1 LCGPAQS
8 SGALKAG
15 DVQQQLIGNFRYLM
29 ESQVDCNGSYDSG
42 SYICNKDIPGAR
54 RIQGSWDSYVIPVA
68 VKTPYNFRIVD
79 SNLFFTVHT
88 LLPLFSI
95 SFEDPVLEQQRVDA
109 THAAMTA
116 INLFRRGD
124 GYAFWPQ
131 VGPSRTQ
138 QVNRIGPLNMSPL
151 LLGTQIEIVS
161 RIQNLFRV
169 RLFPSKVHW
178 MENFLDLENET
189 TGMDVLFNVPNDT
202 DDTALAIA
210 SNFYYYQDQKNSER
224 LAEYLSMSKNFASNV
239 DTFEN
244 RNSRR
249 YKDYVPECEEVQRTQ
264 ISDTARQSLFSDRS
278 FLTNCSLDDTR
289 EQWRYD
295 PYESGHSGAFLTWL
309 YDENE
314 PIYAHPEA
322 GVVLPGQNSVDCY
335 AIANVV
341 FSLALTGMR
350 DDPLLRPGYESSC
363 KAITNTILDE
373 RDQLRMTSGGDA
385 SEPGP
390 KALWKSCGLFF
401 PAHMTYPYLVSRA
414 VGDGGACQDLPD
426 EDQLRFDK
434 AIGVLVDDIS
444 SEQDDASDQ
453 KQSGQW
459 YEEIDQQ
466 TALPTVLGGVSL
478 LNFRHA
484 YGDEFARNYQIRERV
499 EDAISHT
506 LGSSELDTMP
516 DGGESLSIPEG
527 TFFGGGTSDEI
538 AHWRSRSFATA
549 ASLELMTKYLLQY
562 SDNPTHDGILAL
574 QANPIPNPEAL
585 KHVAH
590 QPLRQT
596 YIQDSLP
603 PAAESAV
610 ELTLVP
616 GLKSGNEGTEATMAV
631 SLSIGEHFRG
641 GIQEATENIAFY
653 DLKIAAMAGLDLSTR
668 DLDSYTLTA
677 GFHGISTTTDTV
689 MQNDMAFFPVRYQRQ
704 YDVLTKSAH
713 LWRGQISVP
722 IFRLDN
728 ESSINVDIAGRLVGV
743 TKKSGDLVSS
753 RNEVDSINL
762 ADFDIGLTWAWKRM
776 STSLAYGS
784 ALGQATDTNGEH
796 YFSLKNYRLSTEISY
811 RPRPNHSVTLVAVK
825 TVDGE
830 SRDLFDDDQF
840 YVQYQY
846 EWNAGQ

>member
-1 LCGPAQS
+1 
-8 SGALKAG
+8 
-15 DVQQQLIGNFRYLM
+15 VQKQLLGNFRYLM
-29 ESQVDCNGSYDSG
+29 ESQVDCAGSYESG

-68 VKTPYNFRIVD
+68 VKTPYSFRFVD

-95 SFEDPVLEQQRVDA
+95 SFEDPALEQQRVDA
-109 THAAMTA
+109 IHSATTA
-116 INLFRRGD
+116 INLFRRND

-151 LLGTQIEIVS
+151 LLGAQIEIVS
-161 RIQNLFRV
+161 RIQDFFRV
-169 RLFPSKVHW
+169 RLFPSKVQW
-178 MENFLDLENET
+178 IEKFLDLDNEA

-210 SNFYYYQDQKNSER
+210 VNFHFYQNKENPER
-224 LAEYLSMSKNFASNV
+224 LAEYLSLSKKFASNV

-244 RNSRR
+244 RNRRR
-249 YKDYVPECEEVQRTQ
+249 YKDYVPECEEIWQAQT
-264 ISDTARQSLFSDRS
+264 SDTARQSLFSDRS

-295 PYESGHSGAFLTWL
+295 SYETKHSGAFLTWL

-314 PIYAHPEA
+314 PIYARPED

-335 AIANVV
+335 AVANVV
-341 FSLALTGMR
+341 YSLALTGMR
-350 DDPLLRPGYESSC
+350 DDPLLRPGYENSC
-363 KAITNTILDE
+363 KAITSTILDE

-390 KALWKSCGLFF
+390 KALWRSCGLFF

-414 VGDGGACQDLPD
+414 VGDGGACQDLPA

-434 AIGVLVDDIS
+434 AIGVLVDNIAA
-444 SEQDDASDQ
+444 EQDETNNQ

-459 YEEIDQQ
+459 FEEIDQQ

-484 YGDEFARNYQIRERV
+484 YGDEFERDFQLRGRV
-499 EDAISHT
+499 EKAISHV
-506 LGSSELDTMP
+506 LRSSELDTLP
-516 DGGESLSIPEG
+516 EGEPLLSIPEG

-549 ASLELMTKYLLQY
+549 ASLELMTKYLIQY
-562 SDNPTHDGILAL
+562 GDDATHDGKLVFSS
-574 QANPIPNPEAL
+574 NPEPEVPKL
-585 KHVAH
+585 VEH
-590 QPLRQT
+590 QPLIQT
-596 YIQDSLP
+596 YVQDSLP
-603 PAAESAV
+603 PVDESAV
-610 ELTLVP
+610 EFSLVP
-616 GLKSGNEGTEATMAV
+616 GLKSGNEGTEATIAL

-641 GIQEATENIAFY
+641 GLQEATEDIAFY
-653 DLKIAAMAGLDLSTR
+653 DLEIAAMAGVNLSTG

-677 GFHGISTTTDTV
+677 GFHGISTATETV
-689 MQNDMAFFPVRYQRQ
+689 MQNDMSFFPIRYQKQ
-704 YDVLTKSAH
+704 YGVLTKSAH
-713 LWRGQISVP
+713 LWHGEMSVP
-722 IFRLDN
+722 IFRLDSG
-728 ESSINVDIAGRLVGV
+728 SSISVDIAGRLIGLVE
-743 TKKSGDLVSS
+743 KSNDLGDS
-753 RNEVDSINL
+753 RNEVDSVNL
-762 ADFDIGLTWAWKRM
+762 TEFDIGLTW
-776 STSLAYGS
+776 TSHRLSMGLAYGS
-784 ALGQATDTNGEH
+784 ALGQATDSSGED
-796 YFSLKNYRLSTEISY
+796 YLSLKNYQLSTRVTY
-811 RPRPNHSVTLVAVK
+811 RPRSNHSLSLVAIK

-830 SRDLFDDDQF
+830 SRDLFDDDQLF
-840 YVQYQY
+840 VQYQY
-846 EWNAGQ
+846 EWNTGK

>member
-1 LCGPAQS
+1 
-8 SGALKAG
+8 
-15 DVQQQLIGNFRYLM
+15 
-29 ESQVDCNGSYDSG
+29 
-42 SYICNKDIPGAR
+42 
-54 RIQGSWDSYVIPVA
+54 
-68 VKTPYNFRIVD
+68 
-79 SNLFFTVHT
+79 

-95 SFEDPVLEQQRVDA
+95 SFEDTVLEQQRVDA
-109 THAAMTA
+109 IHAAMTA
-116 INLFRRGD
+116 INLFRRDD

-161 RIQNLFRV
+161 RVQNFFRV

-178 MENFLDLENET
+178 MENYLDLENEA

-210 SNFYYYQDQKNSER
+210 SNFYFYQDRKDPER
-224 LAEYLSMSKNFASNV
+224 VAEYLSMSKSFAGNV

-244 RNSRR
+244 RNGRR
-249 YKDYVPECEEVQRTQ
+249 YKDYVPECKEIWRAE
-264 ISDTARQSLFSDRS
+264 ISDTARKSLFSDRS

-295 PYESGHSGAFLTWL
+295 PYESRHSGAFLTWL

-314 PIYAHPEA
+314 PIYAQPDT

-341 FSLALTGMR
+341 YSLSLTGMR
-350 DDPLLRPGYESSC
+350 DDPLLRPGYENSC

-373 RDQLRMTSGGDA
+373 RDQLRMTSGGAA
-385 SEPGP
+385 SDPGP

-414 VGDGGACQDLPD
+414 VGDGGACQDLPP

-434 AIGVLVDDIS
+434 AIGLLVEDIT

-459 YEEIDQQ
+459 FEEIDQQ

-484 YGDEFARNYQIRERV
+484 YGDEFERNYQLRERV

-506 LGSSELDTMP
+506 FGLSELDTSP
-516 DGGESLSIPEG
+516 DGGELLSIPEG

-562 SDNPTHDGILAL
+562 GDNTTHDGRLVL
-574 QANPIPNPEAL
+574 RSNPRPEAL
-585 KHVAH
+585 RHISH
-590 QPLRQT
+590 QPLIQT
-596 YIQDSLP
+596 YVQDSLP
-603 PAAESAV
+603 PVDESAI
-610 ELTLVP
+610 ELTLAP

-653 DLKIAAMAGLDLSTR
+653 DLKIAGMAGLDLSTR

-689 MQNDMAFFPVRYQRQ
+689 MQNDMAFFPIRYQKQ

-713 LWRGQISVP
+713 LWRGEMSMP
-722 IFRLDN
+722 IFHLDN
-728 ESSINVDIAGRLVGV
+728 DSSINVDIAGRLIGIVE
-743 TKKSGDLVSS
+743 KSSDLANS

-762 ADFDIGLTWAWKRM
+762 AEFDIGLTWAWKRI

-784 ALGQATDTNGEH
+784 ALGQATDSNSGH
-796 YFSLKNYRLSTEISY
+796 YFSLKNYRLSTKVTY
-811 RPRPNHSVTLVAVK
+811 RPRSNHSLSLVAVK

-846 EWNAGQ
+846 EWDSGL